1 VVSQLLAEGVKVVRL
16 VSDHPE
22 AYAGVQMPPSATVH
36 HRDEMDRLQRELRE
50 LKGVSAIV
58 YEQTCAAEKRRR
70 RKRGLATDPDQRVFI
85 NPEVCEGCG
94 DCSVQSNCMSV
105 LPLETELG
113 RKRQIDQSSCNKDYS
128 CVNGFCPSFVTVT
141 GAKVAVRGCDD
152 QRHLDELLAKLPE
165 PPLAPLEAHGYNVL
179 VCGIGGTGVLTIGAL
194 LGMAAHLDGKG
205 CTILDMTGMAQKGG
219 AVTSHIRIGPDP
231 KGIYTSRLSEGMTDV
246 LIACDMIVGSSATV
260 LKTVKPDRSTAAVLN
275 VNVQPT
281 GEFQTNKNVQ
291 YGEDSMR
298 AAIVAALG
306 SGRIFELAGS
316 ELATQ
321 LTGDSIGTN
330 VLMLGYA
337 VQKGLLPLSIASIQQ
352 AIRLNGTFVEGNLRT
367 FALGRLAAHQPDALE
382 RPAGEALPSS
392 LPTTLDEVVA
402 SRMKLLT
409 DYQDARYART
419 YLEFINGIR
428 GRVSK
433 LSHGDMFVRQ
443 VALTLARL
451 MAYKDEYEVAR
462 LYTAPAFMKQMR
474 QQFSGNPR
482 MTFHLAPPFLPG
494 RDATGRPKKR
504 AFGPWVL
511 SVFKILA
518 ASKRL
523 RGTALDPFGY
533 MKERRAERR
542 LIGEYRAL
550 IEGIVE
556 RLDEINLAAAVELA
570 RAAIDIAGYGLV
582 KDAAAAAY
590 AAKLPG
596 LMAAFETASA
606 QPRSR
611 AA

>member
-1 VVSQLLAEGVKVVRL
+1 
-16 VSDHPE
+16 
-22 AYAGVQMPPSATVH
+22 VQ
-36 HRDEMDRLQRELRE
+36 
-50 LKGVSAIV
+50 
-58 YEQTCAAEKRRR
+58 
-70 RKRGLATDPDQRVFI
+70 
-85 NPEVCEGCG
+85 N
-94 DCSVQSNCMSV
+94 
-105 LPLETELG
+105 
-113 RKRQIDQSSCNKDYS
+113 
-128 CVNGFCPSFVTVT
+128 
-141 GAKVAVRGCDD
+141 
-152 QRHLDELLAKLPE
+152 
-165 PPLAPLEAHGYNVL
+165 
-179 VCGIGGTGVLTIGAL
+179 
-194 LGMAAHLDGKG
+194 
-205 CTILDMTGMAQKGG
+205 
-219 AVTSHIRIGPDP
+219 
-231 KGIYTSRLSEGMTDV
+231 
-246 LIACDMIVGSSATV
+246 
-260 LKTVKPDRSTAAVLN
+260 
-275 VNVQPT
+275 
-281 GEFQTNKNVQ
+281 
-291 YGEDSMR
+291 
-298 AAIVAALG
+298 
-306 SGRIFELAGS
+306 
-316 ELATQ
+316 
-321 LTGDSIGTN
+321 
-330 VLMLGYA
+330 
-337 VQKGLLPLSIASIQQ
+337 GLLPLSIASIQQ